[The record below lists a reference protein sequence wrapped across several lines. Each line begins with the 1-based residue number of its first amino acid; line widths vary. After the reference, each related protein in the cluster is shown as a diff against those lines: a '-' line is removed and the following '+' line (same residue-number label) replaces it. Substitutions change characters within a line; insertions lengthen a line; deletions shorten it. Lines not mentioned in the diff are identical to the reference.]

1 MKLPIYVYGEPVLR
15 KKAEDITASYPDLK
29 QLIENMFETLT
40 NADGV
45 GLAAPQIGLS
55 IRLVVIDL
63 SSLADEDPKYK
74 DFKKVYINGHILES
88 SEETCSMG
96 EGCLSIPG
104 LHENVVRPERV
115 HIKYVDEDFEEKDEW
130 VDGFLARVVQHEF
143 GHLEGELYTD
153 KISPLRKQLIS
164 RKLKSIAHGK
174 YSCTYKTKFNRHHL

>member
-115 HIKYVDEDFEEKDEW
+115 HIKYVDENFEEKDEW
-130 VDGFLARVVQHEF
+130 VDGF
-143 GHLEGELYTD
+143 
-153 KISPLRKQLIS
+153 
-164 RKLKSIAHGK
+164 
-174 YSCTYKTKFNRHHL
+174 